1 MNTPT
6 PRHPDFADTPSDET
20 LKGWLSELADGQAD
34 ERAAQ
39 GACQAW
45 REQPEMRRTW
55 HSYQLIGDVLR
66 SEELARPAAG
76 DLAFL
81 AGVRARLAQEPV
93 VLAPAPLQQ
102 PAPVPM
108 PVAAVARRQRWL
120 APAAAAAGFLAVA
133 GVLVV
138 TRLAAPEGSAGQPL
152 QARTAPAVAPS
163 SGLMLANTGGVAAA
177 QPGGTG
183 MLRDAR
189 LDAYISA
196 HQAARGGG
204 AAAVPGAGLRSVEV
218 VVPAAAPA
226 ASAR

>member
-1 MNTPT
+1 MNTPA
-6 PRHPDFADTPSDET
+6 PRHPDFADMPRDQT
-20 LKGWLSELADGQAD
+20 LKSWLSELADGQAD
-34 ERAAQ
+34 ERAVQ

-45 REQPEMRRTW
+45 RDEPEMRRTW

-81 AGVRARLAQEPV
+81 AGLRTRLAQEPV
-93 VLAPAPLQQ
+93 VLAPTPLPQ
-102 PAPVPM
+102 P
-108 PVAAVARRQRWL
+108 AAVAAPRRQRWL
-120 APAAAAAGFLAVA
+120 APAAAAAGFVAVA

-138 TRLAAPEGSAGQPL
+138 TRLAAPEGTAGQAL

-163 SGLMLANTGGVAAA
+163 SGPMLANKGGLGPAQAAHL
-177 QPGGTG
+177 G
-183 MLRDAR
+183 MLRNAQ

-204 AAAVPGAGLRSVEV
+204 AAAVPGAGLRSVEM
-218 VVPAAAPA
+218 VVPAALA
-226 ASAR
+226 ASPR